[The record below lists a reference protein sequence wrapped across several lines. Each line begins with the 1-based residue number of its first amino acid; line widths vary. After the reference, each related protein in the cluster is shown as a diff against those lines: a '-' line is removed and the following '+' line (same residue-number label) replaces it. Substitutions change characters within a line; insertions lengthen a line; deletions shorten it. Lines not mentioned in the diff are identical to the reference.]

1 MDEIRTGVDDLMAL
15 LTEGVRISIPDVAKK
30 LKQTEGAVQNWVD
43 FLVEEKLVGI
53 EYKFTTPYIYRNA
66 PQQKHSLK
74 ETKKESIELF
84 RTQFIEHANEKNIP
98 KEKIAELW
106 EHHLLTA
113 IQQKQAF
120 FKQECLKRNLL
131 TVEELF
137 ERYTDRVTKE
147 YGLRHLA

>member
-15 LTEGVRISIPDVAKK
+15 LTDGVRISVPDAAKQ
-30 LKQTEGAVQNWVD
+30 LKQSEAAIQSWVD
-43 FLVEEKLVGI
+43 FLVEEKLIGI

-66 PQQKHSLK
+66 PQQRVVTEQKA
-74 ETKKESIELF
+74 ETIETF
-84 RTQFIEHANEKNIP
+84 RSQFVAHANEKGIP
-98 KEKIAELW
+98 KDKLAELW
-106 EHHLLTA
+106 EHHLLTSM
-113 IQQKQAF
+113 QQKQAF

-131 TVEELF
+131 NVEELF